1 MTSDTGRIPLPQVDP
16 ETTPAGTYVLEVDVT
31 GSTPVFVLSP
41 YTPPVTSVLVPWT
54 SVVDGVPS
62 LVWDDD
68 DNLVMTEVEL

>member
-1 MTSDTGRIPLPQVDP
+1 MIDGDGRIPLPQVDP
-16 ETTPAGTYVLEVDVT
+16 EETPPGLYVIEVDDT
-31 GSTPVFVLSP
+31 GAVPVLTLTS
-41 YTPPVTSVLVPWT
+41 YTPGVTTALVPWT